1 MAERTTVAA
10 FVFSLLGVLY
20 QMVSLALAYLI
31 DHQFP
36 YYYYIGIY
44 SSYFNSFTILVIFWA
59 LAHLMDKQ
67 DSRRTTWSGII
78 LGIGVA
84 NLVNVIL
91 AWNTPVNIGF
101 PGNGPLL
108 PLDIGLTLL
117 PAPLLLI
124 LGGIFGFVAARRAN
138 RARTQA
144 N

>member
-1 MAERTTVAA
+1 MAEKAIIVA
-10 FVFSLLGVLY
+10 FVFSLLGATY

-36 YYYYIGIY
+36 YYYYVGIY
-44 SSYFNSFTILVIFWA
+44 SSYFNSFAILVIFWA

-78 LGIGVA
+78 LAIGVA
-84 NLVNVIL
+84 NLVDLIL
-91 AWNTPVNIGF
+91 AWYSPINTGILTTN
-101 PGNGPLL
+101 PLL

-124 LGGIFGFVAARRAN
+124 LGGIFGFAAARRAN
-138 RARTQA
+138 REKSQA

>member
-1 MAERTTVAA
+1 MAERATVAA
-10 FVFSLLGVLY
+10 FVFSLLGATY

-36 YYYYIGIY
+36 YYYYVGIY
-44 SSYFNSFTILVIFWA
+44 SSYFNSFAVLVVFWA

-78 LGIGVA
+78 LAIGAA
-84 NLVNVIL
+84 NLVDLIL
-91 AWNTPVNIGF
+91 AWYSPINTGILTTN
-101 PGNGPLL
+101 PLL

-124 LGGIFGFVAARRAN
+124 LGGILGFAAAKRAN
-138 RARTQA
+138 REKSQT

>member
-1 MAERTTVAA
+1 MAGRATIVA
-10 FVFSLLGVLY
+10 FVFSLLGATY
-20 QMVSLALAYLI
+20 QMVSLALAYLV

-44 SSYFNSFTILVIFWA
+44 GYFNSFAIIVIFWA
-59 LAHLMDKQ
+59 LAHLMDQ
-67 DSRRTTWSGII
+67 QGSRLTTWSGII

-84 NLVNVIL
+84 NLVNLIL
-91 AWNTPVNIGF
+91 AWNSAINTGF
-101 PGNGPLL
+101 PTYSQSL

-124 LGGIFGFVAARRAN
+124 LGEISGFVAARRGN
-138 RARTQA
+138 RERNQA